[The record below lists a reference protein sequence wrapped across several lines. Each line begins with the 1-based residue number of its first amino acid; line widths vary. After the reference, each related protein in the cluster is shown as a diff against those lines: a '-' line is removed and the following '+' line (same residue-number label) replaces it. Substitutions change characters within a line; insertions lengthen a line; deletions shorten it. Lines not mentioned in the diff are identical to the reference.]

1 MTDLK
6 TYTSIAINESF
17 WKKTAPIVMDI
28 LMFFVVYFSP
38 QIKRA
43 ITRAGVKT
51 IGGIQ
56 TLLQSKFPKVYDKM
70 LRNKQ
75 MVYFFDNYPDVIESF
90 VEFAASTDLSTKV
103 INAFMA
109 NVVKNLP
116 SEKIEEIKNKLS

>member
-6 TYTSIAINESF
+6 TYTSIVINESF
-17 WKKTAPIVMDI
+17 WKKTAPIVLDI

-38 QIKRA
+38 QIKSA

-51 IGGIQ
+51 ISGIQ
-56 TLLQSKFPKVYDKM
+56 TLLQDKFPKIYDKM

-75 MVYFFDNYPDVIESF
+75 MVYFFDNYPDVIEQF
-90 VEFAASTDLSTKV
+90 VEFAASTDLTTKV
-103 INAFMA
+103 INAFMS
-109 NVVKNLP
+109 NIVKNLP

>member
-17 WKKTAPIVMDI
+17 WRKTAPIVLDI

-38 QIKRA
+38 QIKSA

-51 IGGIQ
+51 ISGIQ
-56 TLLQSKFPKVYDKM
+56 TLLQDKFPKIYDKI

-75 MVYFFDNYPDVIESF
+75 MVYFFDNYPDVIEQF
-90 VEFAASTDLSTKV
+90 VEFAASTDLTTKV
-103 INAFMA
+103 INAFMS
-109 NVVKNLP
+109 NIVKNLP

>member
-17 WKKTAPIVMDI
+17 WKKSAPIVLDI
-28 LMFFVVYFSP
+28 LMFFIVYFSP
-38 QIKRA
+38 QIKSA

-56 TLLQSKFPKVYDKM
+56 ALLQDKFPKIYDKM

-75 MVYFFDNYPDVIESF
+75 MVYFFDKYPDVVESF
-90 VEFAASTDLSTKV
+90 VEFAASTGLTTKV
-103 INAFMA
+103 INTFMSDII
-109 NVVKNLP
+109 KKLP
-116 SEKIEEIKNKLS
+116 AEKIAAIKDLI

>member
-17 WKKTAPIVMDI
+17 WRKTAPIVLDI

-38 QIKRA
+38 QIKSA

-51 IGGIQ
+51 ISGIQ
-56 TLLQSKFPKVYDKM
+56 ALLQSKFPKVYDKM

-75 MVYFFDNYPDVIESF
+75 MVYFFDNYPDVIEQF
-90 VEFAASTDLSTKV
+90 VEFAASTDLTTKV
-103 INAFMA
+103 INAFMS
-109 NVVKNLP
+109 NIVKNLP

>member
-6 TYTSIAINESF
+6 TYTSIVINESF
-17 WKKTAPIVMDI
+17 WRKAAPIVMDI

-38 QIKRA
+38 QIKSA
-43 ITRAGVKT
+43 ITRAGIKT

-56 TLLQSKFPKVYDKM
+56 ALLQSKFPKIYDKM

-75 MVYFFDNYPDVIESF
+75 MVYFFDNYPDVVEAF

-103 INAFMA
+103 INVFMSGIIE
-109 NVVKNLP
+109 KLP
-116 SEKIEEIKNKLS
+116 ADKVSEIKDLL

>member
-17 WKKTAPIVMDI
+17 WRKTAPIVLDI

-38 QIKRA
+38 QIKSA

-51 IGGIQ
+51 ISGIQ
-56 TLLQSKFPKVYDKM
+56 TLLQDKFPKIYDKM

-75 MVYFFDNYPDVIESF
+75 MVYFFDNYPDVIEQF

-103 INAFMA
+103 INAFMS
-109 NVVKNLP
+109 NIVKNLP